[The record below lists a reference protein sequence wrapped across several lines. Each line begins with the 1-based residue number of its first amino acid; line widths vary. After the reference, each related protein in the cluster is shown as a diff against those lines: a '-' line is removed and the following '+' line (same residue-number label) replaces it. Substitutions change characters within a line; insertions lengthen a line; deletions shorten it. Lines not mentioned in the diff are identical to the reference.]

1 MHSPYQDDFTRP
13 HTPLSRGDTQPHHPA
28 GYGLSRRAYQ
38 RPPGWPPYRTKH
50 HRKGTGCFG
59 YLLQG
64 ALALGLFAVA
74 FVLLAVVMYRLAPP
88 PRLNILILGLDS
100 RPGEGV
106 AARTDTMILAT
117 IDPAQPYVGMLA
129 IPRDL
134 WVDIPGYGKQRI
146 NAAHVFAEV
155 DNPGSGPAL
164 ARRTVEHNFGVPI
177 HRYVRLDFE
186 GFIAIVDAAGGI
198 TVDVERHLIDYEY
211 PTYDYGVMTVEFRPG
226 RQHLDG
232 ERALQYAR
240 LRHGTGSMDR
250 LRRQMQVIAALFRQ
264 LLWPGNWG
272 RLPAVYLAFVR
283 HVDTDLAISD
293 FLRMAP
299 AVLWVGPQG
308 IDSRTFDETMYYAR
322 TTEAGA
328 AIQEP
333 IWEGIR
339 PVVDEMF
346 RR

>member
-1 MHSPYQDDFTRP
+1 MRYGPLQGGYRRP
-13 HTPLSRGDTQPHHPA
+13 LYRA
-28 GYGLSRRAYQ
+28 RR
-38 RPPGWPPYRTKH
+38 
-50 HRKGTGCFG
+50 RKGMACLGC
-59 YLLQG
+59 LLRG
-64 ALALGLFAVA
+64 ALALGFFIVS
-74 FVLLAVVMYRLAPP
+74 FMVLMLVMYRLAPP

-106 AARTDTMILAT
+106 ATRTDTLILAT
-117 IDPAQPYVGMLA
+117 VDPSQPYVGMLS

-164 ARRTVEHNFGVPI
+164 ARQTVERNFDVPV
-177 HRYVRLDFE
+177 HRYLRIDFE
-186 GFIAIVDAAGGI
+186 GFIAIVDAAGGV

-211 PTYDYGVMTVEFRPG
+211 PTNDYGVMTVEFQPG
-226 RQHLDG
+226 RQHMDG

-250 LRRQMQVIAALFRQ
+250 PRRQMQVITALFRQ
-264 LLWPGNWG
+264 LLWPSNWG
-272 RLPAVYLAFVR
+272 RLPAVYLAFSR
-283 HVDTDLAISD
+283 HVDTDLTIFDA
-293 FLRMAP
+293 LRLAP

-308 IDSRTFDETMYYAR
+308 IDGRTFDETMYYAR

-328 AIQEP
+328 SIQEP

-339 PVVDEMF
+339 PVVEEMF
-346 RR
+346 R